1 MCMKNAYINLITF
14 TVLIFNLPVFAGA
27 GKKYSYHVCPTV
39 AEAATAIN
47 GGRTVNGTLTGI
59 NGVQYK
65 VYSKRT
71 TILTTSH
78 EQTNNFRSGRSI
90 FTGAVHT
97 ITTQPQQS
105 NQIECNYQIP
115 DANFSSNNQ
124 GYIATLVTDP
134 NAKQCVHRISPS
146 VANGWTVF
154 NLLAQTWNGPSMT
167 QANCN
172 SNNNP
177 SSCPFK
183 CR

>member
-1 MCMKNAYINLITF
+1 MKNTYILSSIVF
-14 TVLIFNLPVFAGA
+14 IVLIFHVPVFAGS

-39 AEAATAIN
+39 AEATTAIN
-47 GGRTVNGTLTGI
+47 GGNTVNGTLTGI

-65 VYSKRT
+65 VYSRRMV
-71 TILTTSH
+71 IPTTSH
-78 EQTNNFRSGRSI
+78 GQANTLRSGTGV
-90 FTGAVHT
+90 FDGAVHT
-97 ITTQPQQS
+97 ISAQPPHH
-105 NQIECNYQIP
+105 NKIECNYRIP
-115 DANFSSNNQ
+115 DANFGASNQ
-124 GYIATLVTDP
+124 GYVATLVTEP
-134 NAKQCVHRISPS
+134 NAKQCVHRISAS